1 MHKFRRTSLSAALLA
16 LAFSAAA
23 APTKATLAGEERDFV
38 LKAVE
43 DSMVEVRL
51 GRLAEHRATK
61 AQVKQFGSRM
71 AADHAKAS
79 VELAA
84 IANAKGVPLPTA
96 IDPRKQKDEMTLGDK
111 VGASF
116 DREYMERM
124 VKDHRQDLQEF
135 EKQAASARDPDV
147 KAFAAKTVPTLREHL
162 KLAEAALVAAK
173 K

>member
-1 MHKFRRTSLSAALLA
+1 MQKFRRISLSTALIA
-16 LAFSAAA
+16 IAFTAAA
-23 APTKATLAGEERDFV
+23 APTKGTLAGEERDFV
-38 LKAVE
+38 AKAVE
-43 DSMVEVRL
+43 DGMVEVRL
-51 GRLAEHRATK
+51 GRLAEHRATN

-71 AADHAKAS
+71 AADHGKAN

-96 IDPRKQKDEMTLGDK
+96 IDPRKQQEEMTLGGK
-111 VGASF
+111 VGSSF

-135 EKQAASARDPDV
+135 EKQAATAKDPDV

-162 KLAEAALVAAK
+162 KLAEAALGAAK